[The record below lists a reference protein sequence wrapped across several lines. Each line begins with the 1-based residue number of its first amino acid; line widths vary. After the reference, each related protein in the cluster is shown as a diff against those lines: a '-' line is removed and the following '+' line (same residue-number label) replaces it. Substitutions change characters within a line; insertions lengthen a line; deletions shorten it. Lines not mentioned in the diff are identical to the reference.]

1 MTQVS
6 RRILNKKVE
15 ERILS
20 LFVSSIVLAQNKD
33 IALSLVDDL
42 LTPTEKVMLSK
53 RFSIA
58 FMLLEGYDYDTIQN
72 VLKVSSSTIGRVAL
86 WMKGSGRGVRIIRE
100 KIKKTESLK
109 NIWEDVKES
118 IAEILLLSPGM
129 DWSKSRSILHQ
140 AKKERE
146 KPF

>member
-1 MTQVS
+1 MTQIS
-6 RRILNKKVE
+6 RRILGKKVE

-20 LFVSSIVLAQNKD
+20 LFASSIVLAQNNEM
-33 IALSLVDDL
+33 ALSWMEDL
-42 LTPTEKVMLSK
+42 LTETERVMLSK

-58 FMLLEGYDYDTIQN
+58 FMLLEGYDYDTIQD

-86 WMKGSGRGVRIIRE
+86 WMKGSGKGVRTIRE

-109 NIWEDVKES
+109 NLWEDVKES

-129 DWSKSRSILHQ
+129 NWKTGRGILHETKQ
-140 AKKERE
+140 GRE
-146 KPF
+146 KPY

>member
-6 RRILNKKVE
+6 RRILSKKVE

-20 LFVSSIVLAQNKD
+20 LFVSSIVLAQSKD

-86 WMKGSGRGVRIIRE
+86 WMKGSGRGVRTIRE

-109 NIWEDVKES
+109 SLWEDVKES

-129 DWSKSRSILHQ
+129 NWRKSRNILYQ

>member
-6 RRILNKKVE
+6 RRLLSKKVE
-15 ERILS
+15 EKILS
-20 LFVSSIVLAQNKD
+20 LFVSSIVLAQNQD
-33 IALSLVDDL
+33 IALSLVEDI

-86 WMKGSGRGVRIIRE
+86 WLKGKGRGVRIIRE

-109 NIWEDVKES
+109 NLWEDIKEG
-118 IAEILLLSPGM
+118 IAEIFLLSPGM
-129 DWSKSRSILHQ
+129 NWQKSRSLLNA
-140 AKKERE
+140 AKRERK

>member
-6 RRILNKKVE
+6 RRVVSKKVE
-15 ERILS
+15 DRILS
-20 LFVSSIVLAQNKD
+20 LFVSSIVLAQDKD
-33 IALSLVDDL
+33 TALYLVDDL
-42 LTPTEKVMLSK
+42 LTPSEKVMLSK

-86 WMKGSGRGVRIIRE
+86 WMKGSGRGIRFIRE

-109 NIWEDVKES
+109 NLWEDVKES

-129 DWSKSRSILHQ
+129 NWRESRKILHQ
-140 AKKERE
+140 TKKERE
-146 KPF
+146 KSF